1 MNRDISRSG
10 ADQPLIAQLERCQQQ
25 MQRQGV
31 RRLLVLSGEAAWCQA
46 RVEEII
52 RPFIGDWLW
61 ISPNLQPNF
70 KTLAPEVVNQL
81 LGQECLHGVFDAR
94 EGVNVEA
101 LAAFSGVLR
110 AGSWLIMLV
119 PEWQIW
125 PQLPD
130 ADSRRWSDQAEA
142 IATPQFIAR
151 FTQKVQSDSQ
161 AIIWRQGEDCAPCLL
176 ASTPSWSAPQG
187 NPTARQQA
195 ILEKLLKAQAGVWV
209 LTAARGRGKST
220 LAGMLVQQWQGTCWM
235 SAPSK
240 AAGKMLSVQG
250 EHGAQFWSPDAL
262 LAHCEKGAP
271 IDADWL
277 LIDEAAAIPTPLLAQ
292 LITSFPRVLLT
303 TTVQGYE
310 GTGRGF
316 LLKFCASLP
325 HWHDLRLLEPIR
337 WAQGCPLELLLDD
350 ILLFNEPESI
360 TAVSPS
366 RSVNPLH
373 FLHFTAEVWAK
384 YPERLAAFYHL
395 LTSAHYRTSP
405 LDLRRMMD
413 APGSSFS
420 IAQRDECL
428 VAALWTVDEGGLE
441 PDFAHEIWA
450 GRRRPRGSLVAQSLA
465 AHGGFPDAA
474 EMLSRRITRIAVAVD
489 SRRQGIAK
497 ALVNE
502 QRKFATQ
509 LRLDYLS
516 VSFGF
521 TEELWHFWHSCGF
534 KMVRVGG
541 VREASSGCYTAM
553 ALLPLS
559 DRGQQLCQQ
568 AVQQL
573 FRNRQ
578 LLPTEVSKTLW
589 QRVETCNDGNHYKQ
603 HDVEQKVA
611 QDDALNDDDW
621 RELAGFAY
629 ASRTLDGSRSAL
641 LRLLTQSSLPLA
653 TLCAVVLHEQS
664 MAEAVLQSGLSGK
677 KALIQECRR
686 ETQAALRQID
696 AQKSEF
702 WQRFCTPLS

>member
-1 MNRDISRSG
+1 
-10 ADQPLIAQLERCQQQ
+10 
-25 MQRQGV
+25 
-31 RRLLVLSGEAAWCQA
+31 
-46 RVEEII
+46 
-52 RPFIGDWLW
+52 
-61 ISPNLQPNF
+61 
-70 KTLAPEVVNQL
+70 
-81 LGQECLHGVFDAR
+81 
-94 EGVNVEA
+94 
-101 LAAFSGVLR
+101 
-110 AGSWLIMLV
+110 
-119 PEWQIW
+119 
-125 PQLPD
+125 
-130 ADSRRWSDQAEA
+130 
-142 IATPQFIAR
+142 
-151 FTQKVQSDSQ
+151 
-161 AIIWRQGEDCAPCLL
+161 
-176 ASTPSWSAPQG
+176 
-187 NPTARQQA
+187 
-195 ILEKLLKAQAGVWV
+195 LLK
-209 LTAARGRGKST
+209 
-220 LAGMLVQQWQGTCWM
+220 C
-235 SAPSK
+235 
-240 AAGKMLSVQG
+240 
-250 EHGAQFWSPDAL
+250 
-262 LAHCEKGAP
+262 
-271 IDADWL
+271 
-277 LIDEAAAIPTPLLAQ
+277 
-292 LITSFPRVLLT
+292 
-303 TTVQGYE
+303 
-310 GTGRGF
+310 
-316 LLKFCASLP
+316 CASLP
-325 HWHDLRLLEPIR
+325 HWHDLRLSAPIR

-360 TAVSPS
+360 TAASPS

-420 IAQRDECL
+420 IAQRDEYV

-441 PDFAHEIWA
+441 PDLAHEIWA

-534 KMVRVGG
+534 KMARVGG

-578 LLPTEVSKTLW
+578 LLPTEVVKTLW